1 MYVDDL
7 AYACIFLMENYNW
20 DEIGFNF
27 KFADLQAVIGVEQMK
42 KLAWRDESFRKCI
55 FPLKK

>member
-7 AYACIFLMENYNW
+7 ADACIFLMGNYNGA
-20 DEIGFNF
+20 EIGFNF
-27 KFADLQAVIGVEQMK
+27 KFTPLQAVIGVEQMK
-42 KLAWRDESFRKCI
+42 KLAWQDESFRKCI